1 MKKYI
6 LTLFLICSTLTHA
19 QKVGLVLSGGGAKG
33 IAHIGLLQVLE
44 DHNIPIDYITGTS
57 MGAIVGSLYAMGY
70 SPSEMIELIKS
81 EEFQLWQSG
90 IIKEED
96 IVYYLKKEPIPQWVQ
111 FNIDIKKDSIKKAQ
125 AYFMPSSLVNPVQ
138 MNIAFLKLYA
148 QAAGAAGYNFNHL
161 FIPFRCISSDTYHKH
176 ELISK
181 DGDLGMAV
189 RASMTFPFVFA
200 PIKINGN
207 LMYDGGIYNNFP
219 TDVMMDDFNPEFII
233 GSSVTG
239 SPNKPEERDIM
250 GQLENMIMQKTDYSI
265 PENKGIYIRSH
276 VSQYGLMDFDKADSI
291 YQVGYNMGLQYL
303 DSIQGKINRRIP
315 KASVNLKRM
324 MYKSKLP
331 DLIFDRV
338 TISGVSYA
346 QRQYISSQIRKNNEG
361 TFTFES
367 FQKDYFGLLSDNKI
381 TQIIPSATYN
391 PATGYFELKL
401 EVTMK
406 EALSVSIGGLI
417 SSMNSNEAFL
427 GINYQSLSFYSVDYD
442 LKAYLGSQYNS
453 LEMSARILI
462 PTKYPFYLKVIGVT
476 SSNKYFKNER
486 RFFDPNLQTFAS
498 KRETFAKLRLGI
510 PFFRNGKIE
519 LSTGYGEMSDK
530 YTQPQLSDFSLS
542 TYQTWVS
549 SVKAEK
555 NTLNQ
560 YMYPDKGNRFT
571 FTGQYVINRQKY
583 QKLASEKQFQNI
595 GSEQWMQLSGEYEC
609 YNPIGRRFSLGFQA
623 QGVISNKPLYNNYSA
638 TIIQAPAFTP
648 TPHSKVALNESFR
661 ALSYAAGG
669 IKPIYLINKNFQLRT
684 EYYAFLPFIN
694 VKQADNN
701 VAEKIKGIKNIN
713 HFGEISLV
721 YNTPIGSISIFGN
734 YYSEPKS
741 NFNYGINIGILLGNS
756 KLIE

>member
-1 MKKYI
+1 MRKYI
-6 LTLFLICSTLTHA
+6 LTVFFICTTLLQA

-44 DHNIPIDYITGTS
+44 DNNIPVDYITGTS

-70 SPSEMIELIKS
+70 SPAEMMELVKS
-81 EEFQLWQSG
+81 EEFKLWQSG
-90 IIKEED
+90 LIKEED
-96 IVYYLKKEPIPQWVQ
+96 IVYYLKKEPVPEWVQ
-111 FNIDIKKDSIKKAQ
+111 FNIDIKKDAKKKAQ
-125 AYFMPSSLVNPVQ
+125 AYFIPPSLINPVQ

-148 QAAGAAGYNFNHL
+148 QAGGASGYNFDNL
-161 FIPFRCISSDTYHKH
+161 FVPFRCVSSDTYHKH
-176 ELISK
+176 ALISK
-181 DGDLGMAV
+181 KGDLGMAV
-189 RASMTFPFVFA
+189 RASMTFPFVFS

-219 TDVMMDDFNPEFII
+219 TDVMMDDFNPDFII

-239 SPNKPEERDIM
+239 SPNKPSERDIM

-276 VSQYGLMDFDKADSI
+276 VSEYGLMDFDKADSI

-303 DSIQGKINRRIP
+303 DSIQGKVNRRIP
-315 KASVNLKRM
+315 KESVELNRM

-331 DLIFDRV
+331 DLIFDKV
-338 TISGVSYA
+338 TVTGVTYS
-346 QRQYISSQIRKNNEG
+346 QKQYINSQIRRNDDE

-381 TQIIPSATYN
+381 TQIIPTAEYN
-391 PATGYFELKL
+391 PVTRHFELKL

-406 EALSVSIGGLI
+406 EALSVSVGGLI
-417 SSMNSNEAFL
+417 SSMNSNEAFV

-453 LEMSARILI
+453 LELSARILF
-462 PTKYPFYLKVIGVT
+462 PSKYPFYLKLMGVT
-476 SSNKYFKNER
+476 SSNKFFENER
-486 RFFDPNLQTFAS
+486 RFFDPNLQAFAS

-519 LSTGYGEMSDK
+519 LSTGYGEMIDK

-542 TYQTWVS
+542 TYKTWAS
-549 SVKAEK
+549 SFKAEK

-560 YMYPDKGNRFT
+560 HMYPDNGSRFT
-571 FTGQYVINRQKY
+571 IIGQYVIDRQSYRKF
-583 QKLASEKQFQNI
+583 ASEKQLQNL
-595 GSEQWMQLSGEYEC
+595 GTDHWMQLSGEYER
-609 YNPIGRRFSLGFQA
+609 YNPIGRRFSLGFQV
-623 QGVISNKPLYNNYSA
+623 QGVLSNKPLYNNYSA

-669 IKPIYLINKNFQLRT
+669 VKPIYLINKNFQLRT
-684 EYYAFLPFIN
+684 EYYAFVPFIN
-694 VKQADNN
+694 VKQGNNN